1 MRLSVSNLAWDVVED
16 DSVARLLGAYGIE
29 AIDIAPGKYFPDPLA
44 ATSRDVARVKVF
56 WADRG
61 IEIHALQGL
70 LFGAD
75 RLNIFGSPDV
85 VEALLARLEA
95 VCVIAAGL
103 GAGIVV
109 FGSRANRNR
118 VGLDDRTAF
127 DRAVTFFRR
136 AGSLVAS
143 YDLVMTLE
151 AIPACYDAN
160 FLNRTSEAA
169 DVVTAVDMAALRL
182 HLDTGA
188 MFVNGEN
195 HYEAITRYASLFAH
209 AHASDP
215 WLATLGDAGC
225 DHASVARVIERL
237 CPDLTVTI
245 EMLPSESMSQIENLR
260 RALAFATERYGNP
273 KTPVS

>member
-16 DSVARLLGAYGIE
+16 DDVAQLLGEFRVE
-29 AIDIAPGKYFPDPLA
+29 AIDVAPGKYFPDPLA
-44 ATSRDVARVKVF
+44 ATSRDIARVKGY

-61 IEIHALQGL
+61 IGVHALQGL

-75 RLNIFGSPDV
+75 RLNIFGAPDV

-118 VGLDDRTAF
+118 DGLDDTAAF

-136 AGSLVAS
+136 AGSLVSS
-143 YDLVMTLE
+143 YGLVMTLE

-169 DVVTAVDMAALRL
+169 AVVTDRK
-182 HLDTGA
+182 
-188 MFVNGEN
+188 
-195 HYEAITRYASLFAH
+195 
-209 AHASDP
+209 
-215 WLATLGDAGC
+215 
-225 DHASVARVIERL
+225 SVV
-237 CPDLTVTI
+237 
-245 EMLPSESMSQIENLR
+245 
-260 RALAFATERYGNP
+260 
-273 KTPVS
+273 